1 MVPVKFTL
9 TGSFVRMLSM
19 QVPLQFGLVWVTFD
33 ISGNN
38 PYDVISSSNFFES
51 SVARVSR
58 SKLKSPI
65 KYRLCFGNFLSVS
78 VNSIKNCLSS
88 TLGGL

>member
-1 MVPVKFTL
+1 
-9 TGSFVRMLSM
+9 MLSM

-51 SVARVSR
+51 YVARVSR

-65 KYRLCFGNFLSVS
+65 KYRYASGIESIQLRTAYPHHWVNYSV
-78 VNSIKNCLSS
+78 
-88 TLGGL
+88 

>member
-19 QVPLQFGLVWVTFD
+19 QVPLQFGLVWVIFD
-33 ISGNN
+33 TSGNN
-38 PYDVISSSNFFES
+38 PYDVISFSNFFES
-51 SVARVSR
+51 FVARVSR

-65 KYRLCFGNFLSVS
+65 KYRLCFGHFLTVS
-78 VNSIKNCLSS
+78 VNSIKICLSS
-88 TLGGL
+88 TLGAL

>member
-1 MVPVKFTL
+1 MVPVKSTL
-9 TGSFVRMLSM
+9 TGSFVRMLSLR
-19 QVPLQFGLVWVTFD
+19 VPLQFGLVWVTFD

-38 PYDVISSSNFFES
+38 PYDVISSSNYFES

-65 KYRLCFGNFLSVS
+65 KFMLYF
-78 VNSIKNCLSS
+78 
-88 TLGGL
+88 